1 MAYNGYLIN
10 IGGSDLLHQ
19 YILEKTYK
27 VTKHVQDLDPY
38 RDANGLLHRNA
49 LEHISYTVTFDIRSI
64 TNSDM
69 ESITTLLRNNYTV
82 AIERKIEAFTFYVP
96 EDNAYVTAPVYL
108 VEPNFVIQHM
118 TSNMIK
124 YEPTTLEF
132 IGY

>member
-1 MAYNGYLIN
+1 MAFSGWLIK
-10 IGGSDLLHQ
+10 IGDSTLLHQ
-19 YILEKTYK
+19 YITEKTYK

-38 RDANGLLHRNA
+38 RDANGVLHRNA

-69 ESITTLLRNNYTV
+69 ESIMTLLRNNYTTP
-82 AIERKIEAFTFYVP
+82 IERKITSFTFYVP

-108 VEPNFVIQHM
+108 AEPNFVIQHM
-118 TSNMIK
+118 TNNMVK
-124 YEPTTLEF
+124 YEPTTFEF

>member
-1 MAYNGYLIN
+1 MAFSGWLIK
-10 IGGSDLLHQ
+10 IGDSTLLHQ
-19 YILEKTYK
+19 YITEKTYK

-49 LEHISYTVTFDIRSI
+49 LEHISYTVTFEIRSI
-64 TNSDM
+64 TNNDM
-69 ESITTLLRNNYTV
+69 ESIMTLLRNNYIN
-82 AIERKIEAFTFYVP
+82 ARERKLEAFTFYVP

-108 VEPNFVIQHM
+108 AEPNFVIQHM
-118 TSNMIK
+118 TGNTVK